1 MSKHNNVNPGQYKV
15 AGRERPG
22 RDIPEPERSPG
33 LQRDD
38 EATER
43 WQRKHHE
50 NETKAENDSDKA

>member
-33 LQRDD
+33 IETDRD
-38 EATER
+38 AQER
-43 WQRKHHE
+43 WDRKQRE
-50 NETKAENDSDKA
+50 DGETQKEQTDEQ